1 MSSIAP
7 AKYTQTRSEH
17 MHTRLCEMFGI
28 DVPIFAFSHCRD
40 VVVEVSRAGGFGVLG
55 GGLEPEALE
64 IELRWIDEHIGG
76 RPYGIDFL
84 MPGRSA
90 SVEEALQGAPR
101 DLLPPSHRAFLED
114 VLAESSIPPFSPQA
128 AAEYQRSSLGRLK
141 IRPDQHRDLLDV
153 TFRHP
158 VKLIAS
164 ALGKPPPGLVERAH
178 GHGARVAALVGSP
191 EHAAKQRDAGVD
203 FVIAQGNEAGGHTG
217 HISTMVLVP
226 QVVDCVTPMPVLAAG
241 GIGNGRQMAAALA
254 LGAEGVW
261 CGSVWLATAQSD
273 IDPKIKQKIIGATSA
288 DAVITKAWS
297 GKNNRILRSRWT
309 DAWTRRDAPET
320 LMMPMQGLMTKE
332 VMHRANRAQS
342 NDFLSHPAG
351 QVIGQVHSE
360 TSVRQTVH
368 DMLTE
373 FADTM
378 ERMER
383 MLR

>member
-1 MSSIAP
+1 MR
-7 AKYTQTRSEH
+7 TR
-17 MHTRLCEMFGI
+17 MCEMFGI

-55 GGLEPEALE
+55 GGLEPEQLE

-76 RPYGIDFL
+76 RPYGVDFL

-90 SVEEALQGAPR
+90 SVEDALEGEPR
-101 DLLPPSHRAFLED
+101 DLLSTRHRAFIED
-114 VLAESSIPPFSPQA
+114 VLGQSEIPLFSPQE
-128 AAEYQRSSLGRLK
+128 AAEYQRASLGRLK
-141 IRPDQHRDLLDV
+141 IRPDQHLDLLDV

-164 ALGKPPPGLVERAH
+164 ALGRPPPGLVERAH
-178 GHGARVAALVGSP
+178 AHGARVSALVGSSD
-191 EHAAKQRDAGVD
+191 HAVKQRDAGVD

-226 QVVDCVTPMPVLAAG
+226 QVVDSVAPMPVLAAG

-261 CGSVWLATAQSD
+261 CGSIWLATAQSD
-273 IDPKIKQKIIGATSA
+273 LDPKIKQKIIDSGSS

-297 GKNNRILRSRWT
+297 GKNNRILRSNWT
-309 DAWTRRDAPET
+309 DAWTKRDAPEP
-320 LMMPMQGLMTKE
+320 LMMPFQGLMTKE
-332 VMHRANRAQS
+332 VLHRAKKANS
-342 NDFLSHPAG
+342 SDFLSHPAG
-351 QVIGQVHSE
+351 QVIGQIRSE

-368 DMLTE
+368 DILSE

-378 ERMER
+378 ERLER
-383 MLR
+383 ILK